1 MNISRQSGERREP
14 GARVESELQHFVLLF
29 LAMHERE
36 REGEKPVDIFNV
48 ESQRLVNGCHPLERP
63 DLQPARDKDLMPVTQ
78 ICSLT

>member
-36 REGEKPVDIFNV
+36 RGRERERSLLIFSMWSRRDSSMAV
-48 ESQRLVNGCHPLERP
+48 TPWRDLISSQPET
-63 DLQPARDKDLMPVTQ
+63 KT
-78 ICSLT
+78 